1 VLVLFRFGNYIGE
14 AGGSEEESQHG
25 DVGAETYAY
34 DIESEGEAVGL
45 INDQQLMEIDG
56 DDLQPIVLSYYFQP
70 CELTL
75 EVDQTRVHQMQS
87 SYTKINSTIQPRSR
101 SMVQMSRL

>member
-1 VLVLFRFGNYIGE
+1 VLLRFGNYIGE

-25 DVGAETYAY
+25 DVGAEIYAY

-56 DDLQPIVLSYYFQP
+56 VTFNPLFSRII
-70 CELTL
+70 
-75 EVDQTRVHQMQS
+75 S
-87 SYTKINSTIQPRSR
+87 SPAG
-101 SMVQMSRL
+101 